1 MFYIGNVMIATQDYS
16 DDLMMISWILNDIV
30 KMILDEKILKYIKK
44 KYFGNS
50 TFVIEN
56 YFLRSHGVKKVR
68 EIYKNGM
75 ILKII

>member
-1 MFYIGNVMIATQDYS
+1 
-16 DDLMMISWILNDIV
+16 
-30 KMILDEKILKYIKK
+30 MILDEKILKYIKK

-56 YFLRSHGVKKVR
+56 YFLRSHGAKKVR

>member
-1 MFYIGNVMIATQDYS
+1 
-16 DDLMMISWILNDIV
+16 
-30 KMILDEKILKYIKK
+30 MILDEKILKYIKK
-44 KYFGNS
+44 YFGNR

-56 YFLRSHGVKKVR
+56 YFLRSHGAKKVR